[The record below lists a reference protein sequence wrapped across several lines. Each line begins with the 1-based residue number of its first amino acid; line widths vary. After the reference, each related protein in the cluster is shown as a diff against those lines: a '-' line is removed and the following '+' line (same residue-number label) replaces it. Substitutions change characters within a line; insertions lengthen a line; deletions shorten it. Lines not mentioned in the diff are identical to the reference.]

1 VDGASVNGASD
12 RLRVGVIGCGVG
24 LFHLEGYAAEP
35 RAKVVALAGLD
46 TERCRGLARQFDVEA
61 VYGDYSELLA
71 DPTIDAVSVGVPNH
85 LHLPV
90 CLAALEAG
98 KHVLVEKP
106 LARNAEEGGRMVQA
120 ARERG
125 KVLAIAF
132 NRRHRHDVALLKQ
145 HIAAGKLG
153 RIYYAKAFWMRRAG
167 IPGFGSWF
175 TRQELAGGGPL
186 IDLGVHVLDMA
197 LYLMGNPRVL
207 SVSAATYAELGP
219 RGRGAW
225 SGSRFKNDVAQPYE
239 VEDLATAFIRLKDGA
254 TLHLETCWA
263 AYTGVTDEFG
273 VSLFGNEGGAEI
285 HVKDYALT
293 DTLRVFGDFEGVPS
307 DAMPRLQKTHGHTE
321 IIHSFVDAI
330 LTGAPMSPSGDEGL
344 ERTRLIDAIYRSAA
358 LSREVELAAVS
369 DQPSA
374 LAAAGA

>member
-1 VDGASVNGASD
+1 VDEANAEGQEGQER

-24 LFHLEGYAAEP
+24 QFHLEGYAGEP
-35 RAKVVALAGLD
+35 RVKVAALAGLD
-46 TERCRGLARQFDVEA
+46 TDRCRTLAKQFEIET
-61 VYGDYSELLA
+61 VYRDYTELLA
-71 DPTIDAVSVGVPNH
+71 DSAIGAVSVAVPNH

-106 LARNAEEGGRMVQA
+106 LARTTEEGERMVCA
-120 ARERG
+120 AREHG

-132 NRRHRHDVALLKQ
+132 NRRHRHDVALLKR
-145 HIAAGKLG
+145 HVAAGKLG

-167 IPGFGSWF
+167 IPGFGTWF
-175 TRQELAGGGPL
+175 TRKEQAGGGPL

-225 SGSRFKNDVAQPYE
+225 TGSRFVHDADLHYE
-239 VEDLATAFIRLKDGA
+239 VEDLATAFIRLEGGA
-254 TLHLETCWA
+254 TLHLETSWA
-263 AYTGVTDEFG
+263 AYTGMTDEFG

-293 DTLRVFGDFEGVPS
+293 ETLKTFGDFEGVPT

-330 LTGAPMSPSGDEGL
+330 LHGTPVSPSGEEGL
-344 ERTRLIDAIYRSAA
+344 DRTRLIDAIYRSAE
-358 LSREVELAAVS
+358 LGREVELT
-369 DQPSA
+369 
-374 LAAAGA
+374 